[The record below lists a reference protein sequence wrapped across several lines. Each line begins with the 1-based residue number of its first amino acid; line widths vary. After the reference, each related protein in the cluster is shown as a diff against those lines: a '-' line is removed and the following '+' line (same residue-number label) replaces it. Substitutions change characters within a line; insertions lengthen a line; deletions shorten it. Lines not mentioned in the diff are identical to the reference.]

1 MNRVILAIALFAAS
15 AFSEAAY
22 NANMAGELEG
32 FYVYAEGD
40 YIYFRLKNQPSSHP
54 TCSPVYF
61 VIPETVSSD
70 RRKAMLSRLSLAYA
84 TKEIVTI
91 GYDNTG
97 DCAHGYLRVYRV
109 G

>member
-1 MNRVILAIALFAAS
+1 MNRIIFAIVLFTAS

-32 FYVYAEGD
+32 FYVYADGD
-40 YIYFRLKNQPSSHP
+40 HIYFRLKNQPSSHP
-54 TCSPVYF
+54 TCGPLYF

-84 TKEIVTI
+84 TKEIVNI
-91 GYDNTG
+91 GYDSTG
-97 DCAHGYLRVYRV
+97 DCAQGYIRVHRV